1 MPELKQG
8 TRYKLKLPPRREL
21 RGARA
26 PLTQAPETQAPES
39 PFPEGMQLSP
49 PPDWGEYA
57 PISLQAETG
66 EKIQAWV
73 KPDRTVWRGKDQI
86 GSLDEYDRFIPRP
99 PTTWEQF
106 GQAGEEMAL
115 GAVKGLS
122 YLFKPFE
129 YFHEYVGVPITGM
142 GPTAAFWQKTWWE
155 SKTPEE
161 QRELIA
167 KGYQPGM
174 LAAES
179 VGDFFKQ
186 WFSKEGEFRKAY
198 HEWDAPKYLRGTLE
212 LIPWFFLPAIGQVG
226 KAGVAARGI
235 AGKLGRISPQLGKA
249 VEYSPYGLLE
259 KGITKAAGKV
269 VEYPIKV
276 GGKVVRRLR
285 VTRRIEAP
293 APPPVEEVLASVAR
307 EHPERLR
314 PFRGIGK
321 GALTTAQQEKLK
333 LAKEAETTFRKVE
346 VLRNEDRLIKES
358 SVPSLMS
365 HLVEKGDEAT
375 LFGLKEVAIPKTK
388 LTHELV
394 TAPGIKPK
402 VKGASMALD
411 DVLAN
416 PSKYEWSGLKGKQA
430 RLWAEQYYELQN
442 TMSRFWDEFI
452 QRPIGRKPGE
462 QYVHSLVTARRNPLT
477 GATILEKQM
486 YPAGT
491 RGGITGAAKP
501 LKFSTQI
508 EGIEAGFKY
517 ARPTQALAMQI
528 EEYYN
533 MTTFKRA
540 MSLIDD
546 LFQDPMERMN
556 KEIADTMRQY
566 ISDIKFLG
574 GGITRITTKEGKV
587 IIEKHP
593 GVRALIQSV
602 RRGEVPTA
610 GMVGAVERRFPELG
624 AGLRDALDIK
634 YLEIDQAL
642 KGISEAIFKD
652 TKVTRAKFREML
664 AAVRAKMPEKPLAK
678 VVPESIEKRQ
688 AEITS
693 LLEKPGKLP
702 AGVGTKEGLKIE
714 LAGLEAQRSISVESG
729 MVKGDTDLLARRIVD
744 TVSDIEQELGSRS
757 MPYHGA
763 APVAYSEWT
772 SKQLDEM
779 LRVYRQFLAGPKA
792 PDIIKY
798 KTAHGVT
805 LKETREQALARVE
818 ELEAEIA
825 LAGRR
830 LAKLKETQK
839 KQPGWEAYDKY
850 IDEKVGIDIRVEEQE
865 AVLGMLKDEV
875 GNIQKALAAPIAEVA
890 PAVAKAPVAKA
901 VKDQKILPTELTET
915 LDRLGVEAGKQV
927 RFLSQLYRQTYKQ
940 TNEERAQ
947 ALRQLLKD
955 VDSQIIGLKAEA
967 KAFAPQFK
975 LARQEAINTA
985 FSEGRIITLAGYAN
999 KIIPDKTEWG
1009 MTGREISDKLIK
1021 ILTPEKVNVALRKA
1035 AGIARAGVTLTAAL
1049 DLSLMFIQGGLVL
1062 GHDVARWA
1070 TFRKSSAFYNMAKEM
1085 VKAIWNPKYQDEFIS
1100 KNFAVMK
1107 EMAENRAVI
1116 QKAVEYMRPGDIEHF
1131 IRQTGEAVGAGK
1143 IGNFFGGVFKQS
1155 YGRFGAGFGS
1165 GSLAARTTMYRQM
1178 REVWL
1183 REGHS
1188 LPQLGEF
1195 VNKTTGVISS
1205 AELGVSATQRA
1216 VESAVLFAPNYTRA
1230 YIMVVRDLF
1239 RGTKTASEVRKAM
1252 AGMLAGGVVAYVA
1265 LAEMMGQEPKLN
1277 PAPKSLG
1284 GDGAEFMSF
1293 KIANSII
1300 GVPGFWY
1307 SAFRMMAWVVAA
1319 AEEKPE
1325 ALLSLD
1331 WRENPTLKFLMGR
1344 SSPLV
1349 AIGREIVEQKD
1360 FLGRRLDE
1368 PDDWMRTMSMHFLTI
1383 AAQNLWT
1390 RDPSEEEGRGKR
1402 FGAEIFGLRAFP
1414 RGDWSRLEDMENE
1427 YAQREFQKPFDDLNR
1442 EEKDKILDKYPE
1454 YKAFSEEAR
1463 DKMVWESGEDFEHW
1477 TLAAE
1482 KMADSEYH
1490 AIGEQ
1495 LARSLF
1501 TGLIDYRTYLDE
1513 ESTLRK
1519 IYQGKA
1525 KERQLIESLAD
1536 PEQAERYAKWAELRP
1551 TEDQTLDKYWQIR
1564 NDLKRLP
1571 TGQIDWD
1578 HTESRVNEYLD
1589 SLNSETRNYVLRM
1602 KDRRLRDLP
1611 PMMQKIA
1618 RLQSEGREIVDEYYD
1633 QPEGKARILYRRTN
1647 PTVDAWLL
1655 VMGRVSVPRTEIAM
1669 QLAMEMLQQRGLP
1682 LTLVSSLAEGAVAG
1696 VTAPAPTLATGRRP
1710 ITMRVRRAQK
1720 VNWP

>member
-39 PFPEGMQLSP
+39 PFPEGMQLTP

-129 YFHEYVGVPITGM
+129 YFHEYVGVPTAM
-142 GPTAAFWQKTWWE
+142 GLTAKAWQKTWWE

-161 QRELIA
+161 RAALIA
-167 KGYQPGM
+167 QGYQPGM
-174 LAAES
+174 LAAEGI
-179 VGDFFKQ
+179 GDFFKQ

-212 LIPWFFLPAIGQVG
+212 LIPWFFLPAVGQVG
-226 KAGVAARGI
+226 RVGVAARGI
-235 AGKLGRISPQLGKA
+235 AGKIGRLSPTLGKA

-259 KGITKAAGKV
+259 KAFGKV
-269 VEYPIKV
+269 VQYPIKV
-276 GGKVVRRLR
+276 GGKVVRRFT
-285 VTRRIEAP
+285 VTRDITLPEPTA
-293 APPPVEEVLASVAR
+293 VEELLASVAR

-314 PFRGIGK
+314 PFRGLGR
-321 GALTTAQQEKLK
+321 GAITTAQQEKLK
-333 LAKEAETTFRKVE
+333 LAREAETTFRKVE
-346 VLRNEDRLIKES
+346 VLRNEDRLLKES
-358 SVPSLMS
+358 AVPTTMSLLAS
-365 HLVEKGDEAT
+365 KGDEAT
-375 LFGLKEVAIPKTK
+375 LFGLKEVSIPGTK
-388 LTHELV
+388 LTHEMV
-394 TAPGIKPK
+394 TAPWIKPR

-416 PSKYEWSGLKGKQA
+416 PSRYDWTGLRGKQA
-430 RLWAEQYYELQN
+430 RLWAEQYYEIQN
-442 TMSRFWDEFI
+442 GLTKMWNTYI
-452 QRPIGRKPGE
+452 QRPIGKKPGE
-462 QYVHSLVTARRNPLT
+462 QYVHSLVTARRNPETAVTL
-477 GATILEKQM
+477 LEKEM

-491 RGGITGAAKP
+491 RGGVTGAAKQ
-501 LKFSTQI
+501 LKFKTQA
-508 EGIEAGFKY
+508 EGVKAGYKY
-517 ARPTQALAMQI
+517 ARPTQALAMQV

-556 KEIADTMRQY
+556 TEIADTMRKY

-593 GVRALIQSV
+593 GLKALIQSV
-602 RRGEVPTA
+602 RRGEVPNA
-610 GMVGAVERRFPELG
+610 AMVGAVERRFPELG
-624 AGLRDALDIK
+624 VGLRDALEIR
-634 YLEIDQAL
+634 YLEFDQAL
-642 KGISEAIFKD
+642 KGISEAIWKD
-652 TKVTRAKFREML
+652 TKITPAKFREVL
-664 AAVRAKMPEKPLAK
+664 TTIRAKRATKVPAK
-678 VVPESIEKRQ
+678 VSEQ
-688 AEITS
+688 ADEVMR
-693 LLEKPGKLP
+693 LE
-702 AGVGTKEGLKIE
+702 EE
-714 LAGLEAQRSISVESG
+714 LAGLQEWITTEPAATLRSFIKRTGWYKGEVKNLTLKQYQDLTGKAPRANILTPDKKHVKWEYALDDAATEMGYADGEALKVAIEQAGRSFERIDALRSE
-729 MVKGDTDLLARRIVD
+729 LARTEPIVRQMES
-744 TVSDIEQELGSRS
+744 VS
-757 MPYHGA
+757 
-763 APVAYSEWT
+763 
-772 SKQLDEM
+772 
-779 LRVYRQFLAGPKA
+779 
-792 PDIIKY
+792 
-798 KTAHGVT
+798 
-805 LKETREQALARVE
+805 
-818 ELEAEIA
+818 
-825 LAGRR
+825 AGRN
-830 LAKLKETQK
+830 
-839 KQPGWEAYDKY
+839 
-850 IDEKVGIDIRVEEQE
+850 VG
-865 AVLGMLKDEV
+865 AG
-875 GNIQKALAAPIAEVA
+875 
-890 PAVAKAPVAKA
+890 
-901 VKDQKILPTELTET
+901 ELTGT
-915 LDRLGVEAGKQV
+915 LDTLGVEAGQQV
-927 RFLSQLYRQTYKQ
+927 KFLSQLYRQAYKQ
-940 TNEERAQ
+940 TNVEREA
-947 ALRQLLKD
+947 ALKQLLKN

-975 LARQEAINTA
+975 LAREQAIKTA

-1009 MTGREISDKLIK
+1009 MTGKEIADKLIK

-1070 TFRKSSAFYNMAKEM
+1070 TFKRSSAFYDMAKEM
-1085 VKAIWNPKYQDEFIS
+1085 MKAIWNPKYQDELIA

-1178 REVWL
+1178 REAWL

-1239 RGTKTASEVRKAM
+1239 RGTKTATEVRKAM

-1277 PAPKSLG
+1277 PAPKALG

-1293 KIANSII
+1293 KIGNSII

-1325 ALLSLD
+1325 ALLSLN

-1344 SSPLV
+1344 TSPLV
-1349 AIGREIVEQKD
+1349 AVGREVIEQKD
-1360 FLGRRLDE
+1360 YLGRRLDE
-1368 PDDWMRTMSMHFLTI
+1368 PEDWMRKMSMHFLTI
-1383 AAQNLWT
+1383 ATQNLWA

-1414 RGDWSRLEDMENE
+1414 RGDWSRLDDMENE
-1427 YAQREFQKPFDDLNR
+1427 YAQREFQKPFDELNR

-1501 TGLIDYRTYLDE
+1501 AGQIDYRTYLDE

-1536 PEQAERYAKWAELRP
+1536 PEQAEIWAKWREERP
-1551 TEDQTLDKYWQIR
+1551 TEDQALDKYWQIR

-1589 SLNSETRNYVLRM
+1589 SLSSETRNYVLRM
-1602 KDRRLRDLP
+1602 KDRRLRNLP
-1611 PMMQKIA
+1611 PMMEKIA

-1633 QPEGKARILYRRTN
+1633 QPEGKARVQFRQTN
-1647 PTVDAWLL
+1647 PTIDAWLL

-1682 LTLVSSLAEGAVAG
+1682 LTLVASLAEGAVAG
-1696 VTAPAPTLATGRRP
+1696 VTAPAPTLATARRP
-1710 ITMRVRRAQK
+1710 ITMRIRKAQK